1 MENNGNVIFEEK
13 QYLGY
18 NRYSNV
24 RRIVLALFCFL
35 AYFFRVE
42 HDRNGELLFGM
53 GVAIMVISAL
63 LIFVLHLHT
72 KVTETSIILDGLW
85 TSKRIKID
93 LSSIVSVKSVP
104 SKNFL
109 LSRPVYNLHR
119 NGVIRF
125 YTRGKEG
132 VELTD
137 RDGLKYVI
145 GSQTSGQLADLL
157 REKVLNN
164 SNLPEGKSHS
174 SK

>member
-1 MENNGNVIFEEK
+1 MKNSENIIFEEK

-24 RRIVLALFCFL
+24 RRMVLAIFCFL
-35 AYFFRVE
+35 AYYWTEE
-42 HDRNGELLFGM
+42 HDRNGEILFAM
-53 GVAIMVISAL
+53 GITIMVVSAL

-72 KVTETSIILDGLW
+72 KVTDTSIILDGLW

-119 NGVIRF
+119 HGVIRF
-125 YTRGKEG
+125 YTRGMEG

-137 RDGLKYVI
+137 RDGLKYII

-157 REKVLNN
+157 RGKIDVA
-164 SNLPEGKSHS
+164 SNINKEDSPS
-174 SK
+174 SQ